1 MEVFLQ
7 QAIGDREV
15 LKQEVVQ
22 RIILEGPLWVLAA
35 VTCRGCGKEDI
46 NFAPPTAKV
55 AFMALSGATIEAAT
69 EMVYVETSLV
79 R

>member
-1 MEVFLQ
+1 M
-7 QAIGDREV
+7 
-15 LKQEVVQ
+15 
-22 RIILEGPLWVLAA
+22 LAA